1 MSLIYVKSDSIGRK
15 IIPAPIVTLNKQF
28 NRNQD
33 GSKVGTVYNI
43 TLKGT
48 LLPFRGSPSGNYSS
62 LDQAFHT
69 GAGYPVDESFAGN
82 NEDFD
87 SILRKQEAL
96 RWLFN
101 EDGGSLEWQASGG
114 QPVVKC
120 NPKVISIDFTEGSWA
135 DRCDY
140 TIQLETNWV
149 FINGTSDIEDSLSQD
164 LIASSN
170 ETWGFEE
177 SEGRNGK
184 QFNVTH
190 NVTAQGILGFTASET
205 KFEGKDAWEHARDYV
220 NARING
226 TINSSIITSVLGSG
240 TRTAGQY
247 VKSTNIDK
255 NQGSYEIIERWL
267 LSDQTSYTEQQ
278 FNVEFDKDTG
288 EYSVTYEGTITG
300 VSSNKRSGDTLN
312 MESARAQ
319 IPSDAAAKTI
329 TANIVGI
336 LLSGKSLPA
345 SPSTRT
351 FALNQQN
358 GTVTFT
364 FKWTTSDNQTTTIT
378 EEVQYTTSID
388 SRSNVVSFTETIEPY
403 GSTSAIKVAN
413 AKAAIYSDTVAYNRA
428 IALLSGQILVGIII
442 NSTTRSKTLS
452 VNQKTGSTR
461 VGWTWDNRDIHSQ
474 EVSIQIQNPNVI
486 FASLAIPGRTVGPII
501 QNMQTSTSKITT
513 VTIRS
518 KNHTSQPT
526 LNTSLYASGLIISDS
541 ETWNPETGTSE
552 RTTRFLKE
560 T

>member
-1 MSLIYVKSDSIGRK
+1 MPLSYNSKR
-15 IIPAPIVTLNKQF
+15 IIPAPLVTLNKQY

-43 TLKGT
+43 DIKGT
-48 LLPFRGSPSGNYSS
+48 LLPYRGSPSGNYT
-62 LDQAFHT
+62 DINNAFWDL
-69 GAGYPVDESFAGN
+69 GGYPPDQTIGDDDISFN
-82 NEDFD
+82 
-87 SILRKQEAL
+87 SILRKKEAI
-96 RWLFN
+96 RSLFSS
-101 EDGGSLEWQASGG
+101 DGGSLEWQPSGG

-140 TIQLETNWV
+140 TIQLEANWV
-149 FINGTSDIEDSLSQD
+149 FINGTSDVEDSLSQD

-177 SEGRNGK
+177 NEGRNGK

-190 NVTAQGILGFTASET
+190 TVSAQGILGFTASET
-205 KFEGKDAWEHARDYV
+205 KLEGKDAWEHARDYV

-226 TINSSIITSVLGSG
+226 TINSSIITSVLGPG

-247 VKSTNIDK
+247 IKSTNVDK
-255 NQGSYEIIERWL
+255 NQGNYEITERWL

-288 EYSVTYEGTITG
+288 EYSVTYEGTIIG
-300 VSSNKRSGDTLN
+300 VSSDKRSGDTLN
-312 MESARAQ
+312 MEAARSQ
-319 IPSDAAAKTI
+319 IPSDATAKTI
-329 TANIVGI
+329 TTNVVGI
-336 LLSGKSLPA
+336 LLSGKSLPT

-388 SRSNVVSFTETIEPY
+388 SRSNVVSFTESIEPY

-413 AKAAIYSDTVAYNRA
+413 AKAAIYSDTVAYNKA
-428 IALLSGQILVGIII
+428 IALLSGQILVGVVI

-461 VGWTWDNRDIHSQ
+461 VGWVWDNRNINSQ
-474 EVSIQIQNPNVI
+474 EVSIQIQNPNVV
-486 FASLAIPGRTVGPII
+486 FASLQIPGRTAGPII
-501 QNMQTSTSKITT
+501 QNMATPTSKITT

-518 KNHTSQPT
+518 KNHTTQPT
-526 LNTSLYASGLIISDS
+526 LNTSLYASGLIVSDS
-541 ETWNPETGTSE
+541 ETWNPDTGTAE
-552 RTTRFLKE
+552 RTTRFLKDS
-560 T
+560 